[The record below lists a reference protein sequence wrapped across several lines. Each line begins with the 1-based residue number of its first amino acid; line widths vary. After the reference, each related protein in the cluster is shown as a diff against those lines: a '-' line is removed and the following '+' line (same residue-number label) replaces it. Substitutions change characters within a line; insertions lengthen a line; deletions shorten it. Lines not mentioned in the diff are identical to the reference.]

1 MKTSSRLKG
10 LDGLRALC
18 ALFILLGHASQ
29 RDFCQWE
36 ISAIPVPTCSAYVFF
51 AISGLLAGYRVDN
64 TGGILSFYRKKAGRL
79 LPLYYSYIFLS
90 ILVFSALGRWNEIL
104 DSRLLFYLFLV
115 PQVPFCTHWG
125 ILPLVHLWFVG
136 VIILFYAL
144 FPLFA
149 RVKDNKRKTVAIV
162 VAATWL
168 IVKLILRVV
177 VGTGCFL
184 YKIVGV
190 TCFDVLF
197 AGVWV
202 GLLLKEENPA
212 TEKMKNWPI
221 LGLSAGLLY
230 LCSGFYAHLI
240 PAPLRGEF
248 IAMLALP
255 FMVFQQRETP
265 LPSFEN
271 SFWGWFGSIS
281 YEIYVVQILVI
292 ILLSLGYSKTAI
304 DLPSFVIYFVCVAT
318 VIGVAWCFHQ
328 ALNRW
333 NMCRLKRMAG

>member
-1 MKTSSRLKG
+1 METSSRLKG

-36 ISAIPVPTCSAYVFF
+36 ISSIPVPTCSAYVFF
-51 AISGLLAGYRVDN
+51 AISGLLAGYRVDK
-64 TGGILSFYRKKAGRL
+64 TGGILSFYRKKAHRL

-90 ILVFSALGRWNEIL
+90 ILFFSALNRWNEIL

-149 RVKDNKRKTVAIV
+149 KVKENKRKMVAIV
-162 VAATWL
+162 VAVVWL

-190 TCFDVLF
+190 TSFDVLF

-202 GLLLKEENPA
+202 GLLLKEGNPV
-212 TEKMKNWPI
+212 TERMKNWPI

-240 PAPLRGEF
+240 PAPVRVEF
-248 IAMLALP
+248 IAMLALT

-271 SFWGWFGSIS
+271 GFWGWLGSIS

-292 ILLSLGYSKTAI
+292 ILLSWVYSKAGL
-304 DLPSFVIYFVCVAT
+304 DLPSFVVYLICTAT
-318 VIGVAWCFHQ
+318 VIWVAWCFHL
-328 ALNRW
+328 ALNGW
-333 NMCRLKRMAG
+333 NTSRFKKIGE